1 MIFQFRNVVCAAG
14 VVCAVTLA
22 PLAATAEARPNLISN
37 TQSTDDSR
45 ADLRVASGGLNLLSS
60 AKPGSKAKSRKRVA
74 VGNGSY
80 ICSPAGFGQRSR
92 CYSN

>member
-1 MIFQFRNVVCAAG
+1 MIFQFRRAVCAASLI
-14 VVCAVTLA
+14 CAVTVA
-22 PLAATAEARPNLISN
+22 PMAATAGASPNLNSN
-37 TQSTDDSR
+37 TQMNGNSR

>member
-1 MIFQFRNVVCAAG
+1 MIFHFRNVVCAAG

-22 PLAATAEARPNLISN
+22 PLTAIADARANLISN
-37 TQSTDDSR
+37 TQANDVSR
-45 ADLRVASGGLNLLSS
+45 ADMHVASGGLNLLSS

>member
-1 MIFQFRNVVCAAG
+1 MFFPFGRAICAATIAF
-14 VVCAVTLA
+14 VIAVA
-22 PLAATAEARPNLISN
+22 PFAATADTRTSQSPNPPTLS
-37 TQSTDDSR
+37 SGTDNV
-45 ADLRVASGGLNLLSS
+45 RVASGELNLLSAPQS
-60 AKPGSKAKSRKRVA
+60 RGTPTTRKRVV